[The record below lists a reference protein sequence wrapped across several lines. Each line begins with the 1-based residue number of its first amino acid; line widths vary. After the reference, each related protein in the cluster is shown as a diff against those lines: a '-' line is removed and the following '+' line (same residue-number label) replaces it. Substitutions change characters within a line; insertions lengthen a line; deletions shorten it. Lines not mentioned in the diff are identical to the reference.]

1 MDSITLIAHSESD
14 RKHSLK
20 SQVLNAEING
30 KYKLPGIAT
39 AISNS
44 LSNYYD
50 TNSDSK
56 KRNIEKQQLVFKIGI
71 TDSPVLLK
79 LIPEIKSLEPILI
92 SGSYN
97 SVNDSIVINA
107 VVPNIIYGE
116 KKIPLQQPYERGHK
130 DKALVYNLTIDDIQ
144 NKLIQLPYSGFWESS
159 GQYCRLQLARKR
171 FER

>member
-1 MDSITLIAHSESD
+1 MDSITLIAHSE
-14 RKHSLK
+14 RIENTISLK

-30 KYKLPGIAT
+30 KYKSPGIAT

-97 SVNDSIVINA
+97 SVNDSIA

-116 KKIPLQQPYERGHK
+116 NTITN
-130 DKALVYNLTIDDIQ
+130 ALMSVDT
-144 NKLIQLPYSGFWESS
+144 KT
-159 GQYCRLQLARKR
+159 RL
-171 FER
+171 

>member
-1 MDSITLIAHSESD
+1 VVNE
-14 RKHSLK
+14 
-20 SQVLNAEING
+20 
-30 KYKLPGIAT
+30 
-39 AISNS
+39 
-44 LSNYYD
+44 
-50 TNSDSK
+50 
-56 KRNIEKQQLVFKIGI
+56 
-71 TDSPVLLK
+71 
-79 LIPEIKSLEPILI
+79 EIKSLEPILI

-107 VVPNIIYGE
+107 GFKHNLWRKYQC
-116 KKIPLQQPYERGHK
+116 LNERGHK